1 MTHPALEANIGYLN
15 REEQQRIAEA
25 NVVIVGTGGGGGP
38 AAEVMTR
45 MGFGAEGGSITVT
58 DPETFDE
65 RNMNRQT
72 ACTDETLGKNK
83 AESVGNLLRTIMPYR
98 DIRVNTEGITEDNIE
113 DMFQGADLIV
123 DESAYELHQLG
134 TMVARQARK
143 QGIPVVSGYDVGFGG
158 YVTTYHPEGPLFEE
172 SQLGLSRDM
181 SIQEIADS
189 KVHVKKWAP
198 YIPPYADHKVF
209 EKVAAEE
216 ISAPTIAP
224 SAVITA
230 GLIATQAMLNVLD
243 GKNNRPSPT
252 YYDKAAMFDAMTH
265 TSKIIT
271 FNDLSYYRTG
281 ARMLLRSKMGMN
293 PQINDL

>member
-1 MTHPALEANIGYLN
+1 MTHPALEANIGYLS

-25 NVVIVGTGGGGGP
+25 NIVIVGTGGGGGP

-83 AESVGNLLRTIMPYR
+83 AESVGNLLRSILPYR
-98 DIRVNTEGITEDNIE
+98 DVRVNTEGITQDNIE
-113 DMFQGADLIV
+113 DMFRGADLIV
-123 DESAYELHQLG
+123 DESAYELHHLG

-172 SQLGLSRDM
+172 KQLGLSRHM
-181 SIQEIADS
+181 SLEEIAEAE
-189 KVHVKKWAP
+189 VPVKKWAP
-198 YIPPYADHKVF
+198 YIPPYADNAVF
-209 EKVAAEE
+209 EKVANEE

-230 GLIATQAMLNVLD
+230 GLISTHAMLNILE
-243 GKNNRPSPT
+243 GKNNRPRPV
-252 YYDKAAMFDAMTH
+252 YFDKAAMFDAMTH
-265 TSKIIT
+265 TSRVIT
-271 FNDLSYYRTG
+271 FNELSYYRSG
-281 ARMLLRSKMGMN
+281 ARMMIRNMLGSN
-293 PQINDL
+293 PKIDL